1 VLPFTIFAFRSTL
14 VRSDLSPG
22 APGMSMYCAG
32 MTSKLAKQ
40 KQELNSALLKI
51 IEKDNSIGRLS
62 EQLESKPSIPTPSS
76 SFL

>member
-1 VLPFTIFAFRSTL
+1 
-14 VRSDLSPG
+14 
-22 APGMSMYCAG
+22 MSVYCAG

-62 EQLESKPSIPTPSS
+62 KQLESKPSIPNPSS